1 MRKFVCILAM
11 LLLMPCFPDGS
22 RAEPL
27 TWPPPPER
35 SRIQFVRVVS
45 KPADIGIKKSFLM
58 KIWEFVAGD
67 EPQTMSRPFGIAIS
81 GDKIVVTDIAL
92 AGFHIFDLMKNNY
105 KIVTS
110 KPSRLPSPLG
120 AAFTKDGRA
129 LVVDSVLRKVFTYND
144 KGDFIGEFAAGFPFL
159 RPTMI
164 SVSPADNAVWV
175 SDTLAHQLFKF
186 SPTGEKLLTIGK
198 RGNQKGEF
206 NYPTGITVGKD
217 GTLYVCDTMN
227 ARIQIFSSEG
237 RFISSFGRKGD
248 STGDFA
254 HPKSVALDSDGN
266 IYVVDGLFDA
276 VQIFDTKGRLLLVF
290 GRKGMGNGE
299 FYVPA
304 TIFIDEKDRIFVSDS
319 YNGRLQIFQY
329 LRES

>member
-1 MRKFVCILAM
+1 MRKLVFILAI
-11 LLLMPCFPDGS
+11 LWLIPCFPDGS

-58 KIWEFVAGD
+58 KIWEFIVGD
-67 EPQTMSRPFGIAIS
+67 EPEAMSRPFGIAVK
-81 GDKIVVTDIAL
+81 GDKIVVTDVAL
-92 AGFHIFDLMKNNY
+92 AGFHVFDLMKNNY

-129 LVVDSVLRKVFTYND
+129 LVVDSVLRKIFVYND
-144 KGDFIGEFAAGFPFL
+144 KGDFVGEFAAGFPFL
-159 RPTMI
+159 RPTMVSI
-164 SVSPADNAVWV
+164 SPADNAVWV
-175 SDTLAHQLFKF
+175 TDTLAHQLFKF
-186 SPTGEKLLTIGK
+186 SSTGEKLLTLGK
-198 RGNQKGEF
+198 RGTQKGEF
-206 NYPTGITVGKD
+206 NFPTGITVGKG

-227 ARIQIFSSEG
+227 ARIQIFSSDG
-237 RFISSFGRKGD
+237 RFISSFGRQGD

-254 HPKSVALDSDGN
+254 HPKSVALDSEGN

-276 VQIFDTKGRLLLVF
+276 VQIFDPKGRLLLVF
-290 GRKGMGNGE
+290 GRKGTKNGE

>member
-1 MRKFVCILAM
+1 
-11 LLLMPCFPDGS
+11 MPSFPDGGQ
-22 RAEPL
+22 AEPL

-45 KPADIGIKKSFLM
+45 KPADIGIKKSFFRR
-58 KIWEFVAGD
+58 IWEFIAGD
-67 EPQTMSRPFGIAIS
+67 EPDAMIRPFGIAVR
-81 GDKIVVTDIAL
+81 GDKIVVTDVAL
-92 AGFHIFDLMKNNY
+92 AGFHVFDLMKNNY
-105 KIVTS
+105 SIVTS
-110 KPSRLPSPLG
+110 KPVRLPSPLS
-120 AAFTKDGRA
+120 AAFTKDDRM
-129 LVVDSVLRKVFTYND
+129 LVADSVLRKIFTYNN
-144 KGDFIGEFAAGFPFL
+144 KSDFIGEFAAGFPFL
-159 RPTMI
+159 RPTMV

-186 SPTGEKLLTIGK
+186 SPTGEKLLTLGK

-206 NYPTGITVGKD
+206 NFPTGITVGKD

-227 ARIQIFSSEG
+227 ARIQIFSSDG
-237 RFISSFGRKGD
+237 RFISTFGRQGD

-254 HPKSVALDSDGN
+254 HPKSVALDSEGN

-276 VQIFDTKGRLLLVF
+276 VQIFDPKGRLLLVF
-290 GRKGMGNGE
+290 GRKGTGNGE

>member
-1 MRKFVCILAM
+1 MRKFVCILAI
-11 LLLMPCFPDGS
+11 LLLMPCFSDGS
-22 RAEPL
+22 SPEPL

-45 KPADIGIKKSFLM
+45 KPADIGIKKSLIRR
-58 KIWEFVAGD
+58 IWEFIAGE
-67 EPQTMSRPFGIAIS
+67 EPEAMSRPFGIAVS
-81 GDKIVVTDIAL
+81 GDKIVVTDVAL
-92 AGFHIFDLMKNNY
+92 AGFHVFDLMKDNY

-110 KPSRLPSPLG
+110 KPSKLPSPLG
-120 AAFTKDGRA
+120 AAFTKDERA
-129 LVVDSVLRKVFTYND
+129 LVVDSVLRKIFAYNS
-144 KGDFIGEFAAGFPFL
+144 KGDFIAEFAAGFPFL
-159 RPTMI
+159 RPTMV

-175 SDTLAHQLFKF
+175 SDTLAHQVFKF
-186 SPTGEKLLTIGK
+186 SPTGEKLLTLGR

-206 NYPTGITVGKD
+206 NYPTGITIGKD

-227 ARIQIFSSEG
+227 ARIQIFSSDG
-237 RFISSFGRKGD
+237 RFISSFGRQGD

-254 HPKSVALDSDGN
+254 HPKSVALDSEGN

-276 VQIFDTKGRLLLVF
+276 VQIFDPKGRLLLVF
-290 GRKGMGNGE
+290 GRKGTRNGE